1 METMTEWGVRELDGQ
16 CNQRKFRN
24 HVVVED
30 ILDSEDIQRT
40 YRSGQRVDLPV
51 CERSGVLGESF

>member
-1 METMTEWGVRELDGQ
+1 VETMTEWGVRELDGQ
-16 CNQRKFRN
+16 CNPRKFKN

-40 YRSGQRVDLPV
+40 YRSGQRV
-51 CERSGVLGESF
+51 ESGPASV